1 MFKIIVLVV
10 FGLQLVAG
18 TPVTGSQEPK
28 VPPRSSFNGYL
39 LPEESFQFTFQC
51 DHENKTACTLAE
63 NAVKQVGILMAN
75 DLLFKRP
82 ATVKVTF
89 QEFTSKA
96 EQAIFA
102 HSICNIN

>member
-10 FGLQLVAG
+10 LGLQLISG

-28 VPPRSSFNGYL
+28 VPPRSSFKGYL
-39 LPEESFQFTFQC
+39 LPEQSFQFTFQC
-51 DHENKTACTLAE
+51 DHENKTACTQAA
-63 NAVKQVGILMAN
+63 NAVKQVGTLIGN

-89 QEFTSKA
+89 QEAASKA
-96 EQAIFA
+96 EQSTFA
-102 HSICNIN
+102 HPIRNIN